1 MFTDLNSLSTWG
13 SIGAAFFAFCTVIV
27 SVCQIKAN
35 NRVANASI
43 ESQKEMTRLNL
54 TMQFIDKYDSPH
66 IREKRRELAKH
77 LMQEREYG
85 RVNKTGIY
93 IAGVEYVIDILES
106 VGILYQRGW
115 LDNSLVYNSFSY
127 PVMQWWYALE
137 GYIIEG
143 RDAGIAEYYDKF
155 QFLAQTFIN
164 REEAQRMMT
173 VESKDK
179 ELSEFLQS
187 EIS

>member
-13 SIGAAFFAFCTVIV
+13 NIGAAFFAFCTVIV

-35 NRVANASI
+35 NRVTNASI

-66 IREKRRELAKH
+66 IREKRKELARH

-85 RVNKTGIY
+85 HVNKEGIY
-93 IAGVEYVIDILES
+93 TAGVEHVIDILES
-106 VGILYQRGW
+106 VGVLHQRGW
-115 LDNSLVYNSFSY
+115 LDNSLVYSSFSY

-137 GYIIEG
+137 DYIIEE
-143 RDAGIAEYYDKF
+143 RNTGIEEYYDKF
-155 QFLAQTFIN
+155 QFLAQTFIK
-164 REEAQRMMT
+164 REEVQRMMT
-173 VESKDK
+173 LERKNK